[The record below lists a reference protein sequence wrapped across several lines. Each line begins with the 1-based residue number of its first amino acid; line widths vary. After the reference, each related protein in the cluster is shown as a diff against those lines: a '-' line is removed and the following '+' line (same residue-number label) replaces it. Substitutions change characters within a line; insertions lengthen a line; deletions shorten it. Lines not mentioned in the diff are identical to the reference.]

1 MPALM
6 TIELKEL
13 WFYAFHGLY
22 PEEKKTGNEF
32 EINLSADYLP
42 GETVLTEIDTTIDY
56 TRVYQIVKSEMN
68 KPRPLLETL
77 AMEIAEAIHDMF
89 PQITK
94 VDITITK
101 LHPPIA
107 QFAGNVGV
115 RYQKKF

>member
-1 MPALM
+1 MPAIM
-6 TIELKEL
+6 TIELREL
-13 WFYAFHGLY
+13 RSHAFHGLY
-22 PEEKKTGNEF
+22 PEEKKIGNQF

-42 GETVLTEIDTTIDY
+42 GEPVLTGIDNTVDY
-56 TRVYQIVKSEMN
+56 SQIYQVVMSEMK

-77 AMEIAEAIHDMF
+77 AMEIAEAIHDRF

-107 QFAGNVGV
+107 QFTGHAGV
-115 RYQKKF
+115 RYQKVF